1 MEHTAYLRRQAEF
14 CLNLSRFSSDRPLT
28 ERLRNMAAEF
38 HARALKAEFEAEF
51 GRTRAEAPLD
61 AANSSTH

>member
-28 ERLRNMAAEF
+28 EHLQSMAAEF
-38 HARALKAEFEAEF
+38 HAKALRAEFDAEF
-51 GRTRAEAPLD
+51 CCTRATSRL
-61 AANSSTH
+61 AA